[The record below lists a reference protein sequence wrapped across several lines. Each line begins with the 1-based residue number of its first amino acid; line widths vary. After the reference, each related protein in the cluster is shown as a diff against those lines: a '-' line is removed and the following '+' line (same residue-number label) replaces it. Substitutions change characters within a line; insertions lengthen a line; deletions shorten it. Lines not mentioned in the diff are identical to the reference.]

1 MLYVVKV
8 KDKDL
13 FFTRDDSDE
22 WISEIPL
29 IVTLKEAETIMNW
42 AKTKIPDLSEDNWY
56 QKEDLEIRQ
65 ITYQI
70 I

>member
-29 IVTLKEAETIMNW
+29 IVTLKEAETIMTW
-42 AKTKIPDLSEDNWY
+42 VKTKIPDLSEDNWY

>member
-42 AKTKIPDLSEDNWY
+42 VKTKIPDLSEDNWY
-56 QKEDLEIRQ
+56 QKQDLEIRQ

>member
-29 IVTLKEAETIMNW
+29 IVTLKEAETIMTW

-56 QKEDLEIRQ
+56 QKGDLEIRQ

>member
-42 AKTKIPDLSEDNWY
+42 AKTKIPALSEDNWC